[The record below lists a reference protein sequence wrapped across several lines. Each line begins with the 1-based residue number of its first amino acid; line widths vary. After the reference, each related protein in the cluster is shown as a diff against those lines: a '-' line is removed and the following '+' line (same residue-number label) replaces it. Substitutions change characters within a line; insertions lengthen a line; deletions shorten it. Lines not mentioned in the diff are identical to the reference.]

1 MKAVAII
8 ANLTKS
14 DVHEIADRIYNWCKL
29 RNVRVFTQQE
39 LKCGDNSIVLGQPLP
54 DVDLVMVLG
63 GDGTFLS
70 VARRYSDSDIPF
82 LGVNLGRLG
91 FLTEVEVADLENS
104 LEKLVN
110 HEFSIE
116 KRAMLS
122 VRVIRRGKEVEQT
135 FALNEVT
142 VAKGPLARIIHLDV
156 GVDNALIGSYH
167 GDGLIVST
175 PTGSTGYSLSAGGPI
190 VAPNV
195 DLVVITPICP
205 HTLHARP
212 IVVAKDSNIAVE
224 VKSAQ
229 QDIVLTVD
237 GQHSFCLQFEDM
249 LEISNSSSQTSL
261 VRLHGKTFFDILR
274 QKLMDQNRKG

>member
-156 GVDNALIGSYH
+156 GVDKLCRWH
-167 GDGLIVST
+167 
-175 PTGSTGYSLSAGGPI
+175 
-190 VAPNV
+190 
-195 DLVVITPICP
+195 LV
-205 HTLHARP
+205 H
-212 IVVAKDSNIAVE
+212 
-224 VKSAQ
+224 
-229 QDIVLTVD
+229 
-237 GQHSFCLQFEDM
+237 CL
-249 LEISNSSSQTSL
+249 L
-261 VRLHGKTFFDILR
+261 
-274 QKLMDQNRKG
+274 